1 MSYEILEQALNGVPL
16 RDVFIVDCHGH
27 LDLWKPN
34 INVAADIDGIIRS
47 MDCVGIDM
55 VCLNKWNCPDLK
67 QANDDV
73 GAAIRK
79 HPDRIVGFAA
89 SSPSFGTNW
98 VRDELKRCFEELG
111 CTGMK
116 VHNAYERL
124 PMRDQSGTREY
135 REALEATWEF
145 ADERA
150 CPVLCHGFLSPDVA
164 GRYPRAKFIAAH
176 ACGQRG
182 TADTYAD
189 YPNVYFDTACSGTG
203 RGNVEYFAKRV
214 GAERV
219 LYGSDLPYA
228 NPAYRIGQVIGTR
241 VGDDDL
247 RKILGGNMAR
257 LLGLKHSYAG
267 RPPFHRSDRSNSSHS
282 RRAAGRKGRKL

>member
-1 MSYEILEQALNGVPL
+1 MAQNPFLHTMIQSGYYDGATKYFDAKYTMWRLDPSGRMKDRLSFKGYRSGHMMYL
-16 RDVFIVDCHGH
+16 R
-27 LDLWKPN
+27 
-34 INVAADIDGIIRS
+34 S
-47 MDCVGIDM
+47 E
-55 VCLNKWNCPDLK
+55 DLK